1 TAVVLTIILV
11 ARELNLSGFSDIYKT
26 VRDSGYSQIFFWD
39 GNDSKNFFKQ
49 FLAGAFIA
57 IVMTGLDQD
66 LMQKNLTCKNIGE
79 AQKNMF
85 WFTVILVIVN
95 LMFLS
100 LGALL
105 YVYAGVKGI
114 TPPVRTD

>member
-1 TAVVLTIILV
+1 MITTIQ
-11 ARELNLSGFSDIYKT
+11 ESKYSKMFFFDDFSYKHHF
-26 VRDSGYSQIFFWD
+26 VKDFIS
-39 GNDSKNFFKQ
+39 
-49 FLAGAFIA
+49 GAFIA

-85 WFTVILVIVN
+85 WFCCTFAVVT
-95 LMFLS
+95 LMFIA

-105 YVYAGVKGI
+105 YIYADKIGFAIPLKQI
-114 TPPVRTD
+114 SYIQCWH